1 VLDWCFAVRHSE
13 QRIVTVDGV
22 EYMAQAW
29 ETVDPWITK
38 IDAYDR
44 DTDGVSWGT
53 PVRLREYDGAALH
66 ERSRDEKKRRRSLA
80 ALAVRIIDASF
91 PEHNS
96 RRETPLDGRSLAGY
110 AVVAQPPFVVR
121 KVFQRFGIP
130 IYADSTA
137 RQIGETLLR
146 FIGTKRR
153 PSPDFARLL
162 ARALIAGDDEA
173 QLRWGQWVLAPDEMV
188 AAEERRLLAKTAKG
202 HTAIARTTG
211 EGEAK

>member
-1 VLDWCFAVRHSE
+1 MLDRCFAVRHSE

-44 DTDGVSWGT
+44 DTDGVSCGT
-53 PVRLREYDGAALH
+53 PVRLREYDGAALY

-80 ALAVRIIDASF
+80 TLAVRIIDAAF
-91 PEHNS
+91 PEYVG
-96 RRETPLDGRSLAGY
+96 RRETPLDGKSWAGY
-110 AVVAQPPFVVR
+110 VVVTQPPFVVR
-121 KVFQRFGIP
+121 NVFEKFGIP

-137 RQIGETLLR
+137 KQLGEALLR

-153 PSPDFARLL
+153 HSPDFGRLL
-162 ARALIAGDDEA
+162 ACALIAGDDEA
-173 QLRWGQWVLAPDEMV
+173 QLRWASWTLAPDELV
-188 AAEERRLLAKTAKG
+188 AIEERRLLAKSVKEHA
-202 HTAIARTTG
+202 AVARTTG